1 MGGMTCRLCC
11 PEHCWVREKSRS
23 NPIKT
28 ERQYRYLNDLQ
39 RLVPLDPDSRTA
51 DGARLKLLAKLVEDY
66 EKERFKFAPAV
77 EIYGRK
83 RIRDASTAESRR
95 LRPE

>member
-1 MGGMTCRLCC
+1 MKNRG
-11 PEHCWVREKSRS
+11 S

-28 ERQYRYLNDLQ
+28 ERQYRRYLKELQ

-77 EIYGRK
+77 EIYGR
-83 RIRDASTAESRR
+83 R
-95 LRPE
+95 L